1 MEHYVTIK
9 LVTGEELI
17 AEVTTQNDYSITVMN
32 PFVVSTKIGADSMG
46 RMIEQQT
53 ATPYC
58 SYAEDPIFTF
68 DLKHIIFVK
77 PLKNKVI
84 SPYLDMVHKL
94 NMKEMMQDE
103 VNEYLDAL
111 EAILG
116 NKDSEYDSPDATEEE
131 QYDNSINFLEG
142 NETLHQQLQ

>member
-17 AEVTTQNDYSITVMN
+17 AEVTNQNDYSITVMN
-32 PFVVSTKIGADSMG
+32 PFIVSTRIGASADG

-58 SYAEDPIFTF
+58 SYAEDPMFTF

-77 PLKNKVI
+77 TLKQRVI

-103 VNEYLDAL
+103 INEYLDAL
-111 EAILG
+111 EHILG
-116 NKDSEYDSPDATEEE
+116 RESEYDSPEATEEE
-131 QYDNSINFLEG
+131 VYENSIAYLEG
-142 NETLHQQLQ
+142 NETVHQ

>member
-17 AEVTTQNDYSITVMN
+17 AEVTNQNDYSITVMN
-32 PFVVSTKIGADSMG
+32 PFIVSTKIGASADG

-58 SYAEDPIFTF
+58 SYAEDPMFTF
-68 DLKHIIFVK
+68 DLKHVIFVK
-77 PLKNKVI
+77 PLKNKVV

-94 NMKEMMQDE
+94 NMKEMMEDD
-103 VNEYLDAL
+103 VNDYLDAL

-116 NKDSEYDSPDATEEE
+116 RESEYDSPDCSDEDVHE
-131 QYDNSINFLEG
+131 NSISYLEG
-142 NETLHQQLQ
+142 NETLH

>member
-17 AEVTTQNDYSITVMN
+17 AEVTNQTDFSISVMN
-32 PFVVSTKIGADSMG
+32 PFIVSTKIGIDPSG

-58 SYAEDPIFTF
+58 SYAADPIFTF
-68 DLKHIIFVK
+68 DLKHVLFVK
-77 PLKNKVI
+77 EVKTKVI

-116 NKDSEYDSPDATEEE
+116 NKDQDYDSPDATEEE
-131 QYDNSINFLEG
+131 QYDNSIHYLEG
-142 NETLHQQLQ
+142 NDTLH

>member
-17 AEVTTQNDYSITVMN
+17 AEVTNQNDYSITVMN
-32 PFVVSTKIGADSMG
+32 PFIVSTRIGASADG

-58 SYAEDPIFTF
+58 SYAEDPMFTF
-68 DLKHIIFVK
+68 DLKHVIFVK
-77 PLKNKVI
+77 PLKQRVI

-103 VNEYLDAL
+103 INEYLDAL
-111 EAILG
+111 EHILG
-116 NKDSEYDSPDATEEE
+116 SKESDYDSPEATDEDIYE
-131 QYDNSINFLEG
+131 NSIAYLEG
-142 NETLHQQLQ
+142 NETLH

>member
-17 AEVTTQNDYSITVMN
+17 AEVTNQTDFSITVMN
-32 PFVVSTKIGADSMG
+32 PFIVSTRIGADASG
-46 RMIEQQT
+46 RMIEQQS

-58 SYAEDPIFTF
+58 SYAEDPMFTF
-68 DLKHIIFVK
+68 DFKHIIFVK
-77 PLKNKVI
+77 PLKQRVI

-94 NMKEMMQDE
+94 NMKEMMQEE

-111 EAILG
+111 EQILG
-116 NKDSEYDSPDATEEE
+116 RESEYDSPEATEEE
-131 QYDNSINFLEG
+131 VYENSIAYLEG
-142 NETLHQQLQ
+142 NETVH